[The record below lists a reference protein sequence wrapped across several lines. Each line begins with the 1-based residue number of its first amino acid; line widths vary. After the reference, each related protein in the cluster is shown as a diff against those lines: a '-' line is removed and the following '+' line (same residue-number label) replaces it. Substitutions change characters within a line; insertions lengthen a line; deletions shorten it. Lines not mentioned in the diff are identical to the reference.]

1 MSSNQ
6 NFNPYA
12 ILGVSPQAS
21 SKDVQAAYR
30 IAAKRFHPDTNH
42 NPGASLIFR
51 DINLANE
58 IIAKRGTGAN
68 YPMAPAD
75 AVFTSTT
82 VPSRRILPVFEEP
95 QVFYLL
101 LEVQANADMVGK
113 AQRRHV
119 NLGLVLDRSASMQG
133 VRMERVKTAAKQI
146 LDQLGPEDRLCI
158 VSFSDRADLLL
169 KSEPVSEPSNIR
181 SLINTITPKGGT
193 EIFHGLDEAFDQ
205 VRWHFNRNMVNHLI
219 LITDGKTYGDEP
231 QCLDLADRA
240 REIGIG
246 ISAMG
251 IGDEWNDEFLDELV
265 SKTGGASAYIN
276 SPSAVVR
283 FLDDRVRTLGEAFAE
298 RLQLTVAPDLDV
310 QLESV
315 FRLAPNAQPLNP
327 LEQPIQ
333 LGTLSSFRP
342 LRVLLQFLM
351 PGNMP
356 EGFRT
361 VARLDVTGDILGAG
375 DRIEHRTISDQSI
388 EIQAKPQ
395 TEDPPVVMLDALG
408 KLTLYRM
415 QQKTEQAITKGQV
428 AEATRRLQNLATRL
442 LAMGHDELAEMAQAE
457 AHRIVQT
464 KAFSETGRKTL
475 KFGTR
480 LLLAPPK

>member
-6 NFNPYA
+6 TFNPYVL
-12 ILGVSPQAS
+12 LGVSPQAN
-21 SKDVQAAYR
+21 SKDVQTAYR
-30 IAAKRFHPDTNH
+30 VAAKRFHPDTNH

-51 DINLANE
+51 DINLAYE
-58 IIAKRGTGAN
+58 IIAKRGGSQG
-68 YPMAPAD
+68 PLAPD
-75 AVFTSTT
+75 IDVFTSTAI
-82 VPSRRILPVFEEP
+82 PSRRVLPIFEEP

-101 LEVQANADMVGK
+101 LEVHAAGELAGK
-113 AQRRHV
+113 AQKRNV

-133 VRMERVKTAAKQI
+133 VRMERVKTAAKQV
-146 LDQLGPEDRLCI
+146 LDQLGSGDRLCI

-169 KSEPVSEPSNIR
+169 KSEPVSEPSHIR
-181 SLINTITPKGGT
+181 ALINTITPKGGT
-193 EIFHGLDEAFDQ
+193 EIFHGLNEAFDQ
-205 VRWHFNRNMVNHLI
+205 VRWHYNRNMVNHLI
-219 LITDGKTYGDEP
+219 LITDGKTYGDEQ
-231 QCLDLADRA
+231 QCLELADQA

-283 FLDDRVRTLGEAFAE
+283 FLEDRVRTLGEAFAE
-298 RLQLTVAPDLDV
+298 RLQLTVAPDADV

-315 FRLAPNAQPLNP
+315 FRLAPNAQPMNP
-327 LEQPIQ
+327 SDQPIQ
-333 LGTLSSFRP
+333 LGTLGSYRP

-361 VARLDVTGDILGAG
+361 VARLDVMGDILGGG
-375 DRIEHRTISDQSI
+375 DRLEHRTISDQSI
-388 EIQAKPQ
+388 EVQLKPQ
-395 TEDPPVVMLDALG
+395 PEDPPAVMLDALG

-415 QQKTEQAITKGQV
+415 QQKTEQAITQGQV

-464 KAFSETGRKTL
+464 KAFSEMGRKTL